1 MIYPGV
7 RGVVGDEGGS
17 WGRRI
22 EAVAAAK
29 LVQMELASFSALSSD
44 CSSQCKSFKSK
55 HIHLR
60 KFYIPV
66 SDTGTAFNSLLV
78 LSCKEQNWHL

>member
-22 EAVAAAK
+22 EAMAAAK

-44 CSSQCKSFKSK
+44 CSSQVNAS
-55 HIHLR
+55 HL
-60 KFYIPV
+60 KANTYI
-66 SDTGTAFNSLLV
+66 
-78 LSCKEQNWHL
+78 